1 MFRLPLP
8 ITTTGQRQ
16 ILSEL
21 RQQLARFERLGE
33 NLGQLAAQLDQLRKE
48 IAALPQRADFDTL
61 VRLMNDE
68 TNAVSTRLDSL
79 TAQIDKQKQP
89 DGSINAA
96 DAQAIFDA
104 LSAESDRLK
113 QLGANPA
120 DPVPG
125 GVGAT
130 AEQAASP
137 NAPNPGATTGT

>member
-61 VRLMNDE
+61 VRLMND
-68 TNAVSTRLDSL
+68 
-79 TAQIDKQKQP
+79 
-89 DGSINAA
+89 
-96 DAQAIFDA
+96 
-104 LSAESDRLK
+104 
-113 QLGANPA
+113 
-120 DPVPG
+120 
-125 GVGAT
+125 
-130 AEQAASP
+130 
-137 NAPNPGATTGT
+137 